1 MMLTEWITFALLQIL
16 TAALIGWIVLF
27 LEVDL
32 LLQLERLKSSL
43 GSFSTKMKFLINK
56 VSGI

>member
-1 MMLTEWITFALLQIL
+1 MLTEWITFALLQIL

-32 LLQLERLKSSL
+32 LLQLERLKNSL
-43 GSFSTKMKFLINK
+43 GSFSTKMKFLTNK